1 MSMNITRLTTYWTV
15 DEADTAIALL
25 DDLRDCL
32 WVTYG
37 DQIIELRR
45 SAMTGVE
52 SNTDQAE
59 LPFDDDINF

>member
-15 DEADTAIALL
+15 DEADMVITLL
-25 DDLRDCL
+25 DDIRDSL
-32 WVTYG
+32 WETYG

-45 SAMTGVE
+45 NAVTSVE
-52 SNTDQAE
+52 SKIDQAE

>member
-15 DEADTAIALL
+15 DEADTVITLL
-25 DDLRDCL
+25 DDLRDSL
-32 WVTYG
+32 WETYG

-45 SAMTGVE
+45 NAMTSVE

-59 LPFDDDINF
+59 LPFEDDINF